1 MYKVVF
7 KYSVYCLVISTHD
20 PSVMALFPPAA
31 ANSDKKLKWR
41 SHWLESSCHSV
52 FYFKS
57 LEISE
62 VSMLE
67 DSLLRGERWT

>member
-41 SHWLESSCHSV
+41 SH
-52 FYFKS
+52 
-57 LEISE
+57 
-62 VSMLE
+62 
-67 DSLLRGERWT
+67 

>member
-1 MYKVVF
+1 
-7 KYSVYCLVISTHD
+7 
-20 PSVMALFPPAA
+20 MALFPPTA

-67 DSLLRGERWT
+67 DNLLRGEKWT

>member
-1 MYKVVF
+1 
-7 KYSVYCLVISTHD
+7 
-20 PSVMALFPPAA
+20 MALFPPTA
-31 ANSDKKLKWR
+31 ANSDKKLEW

-67 DSLLRGERWT
+67 DSLLRGEKWT